1 MLRTSK
7 EKRWLVSVTL
17 RMGIIAEAIFGPRI
31 ATTISFHVS
40 FLSTRASTP
49 FTLSRTGNID
59 TGKKIFTFAGFKSF

>member
-40 FLSTRASTP
+40 FLSPRASTP

-59 TGKKIFTFAGFKSF
+59 TDKKFFTLAGFTSF